1 GTVKVTDFGLARAV
15 SEATLASSGSLLGT
29 VAYLSP
35 EIVTDGE
42 ADARADVYAVGA
54 MLYELL
60 TGHQP
65 FSGDTPL
72 QVAYQ
77 HVHSTVPP
85 PSEDVLWLPY
95 AVDELVA
102 TLTAHDPADRPQ
114 DASAARTLVQRVRA
128 ELDPHHLQRRADVE
142 GSEDDDHAPA
152 AAQEASPAE
161 SPTSDGEDTTA
172 LRHTC
177 TIALPI
183 GVVTAETPDTAAG
196 AQRRKVRRRRT
207 LAVLLS
213 VLVLIG
219 LLGGGTWWYFTIGP
233 GAYMPVP
240 DVTGK
245 SR

>member
-65 FSGDTPL
+65 FIGDTPI

-77 HVHSTVPP
+77 HVHSRVPA

-102 TLTAHDPADRPQ
+102 TLTAHDPANRPQ
-114 DASAARTLVQRVRA
+114 DASAARTLAQRVQS
-128 ELDPHHLQRRADVE
+128 ELDPHNLQRRADVE
-142 GSEDDDHAPA
+142 GAGADLPSPGDSAEPDGAADRAAAPA
-152 AAQEASPAE
+152 GTGGDS
-161 SPTSDGEDTTA
+161 GEDTTA
-172 LRHTC
+172 LTHT
-177 TIALPI
+177 
-183 GVVTAETPDTAAG
+183 
-196 AQRRKVRRRRT
+196 
-207 LAVLLS
+207 
-213 VLVLIG
+213 
-219 LLGGGTWWYFTIGP
+219 
-233 GAYMPVP
+233 
-240 DVTGK
+240 
-245 SR
+245 